1 MDFSRIG
8 EHAAK
13 HDAVSR
19 QEVPDRALQYDADF
33 ACYEVANLDE
43 PPSKNFRALLRKIDT
58 LRRLSGSQWVNAHV
72 TMGEK
77 SGRESMATVK
87 QYQENRDPDAPIK
100 MRVRAL
106 RLLLANMKHSKEFP
120 RIRPAASFFRE
131 ADDTMCTMQSLRIA
145 ELGKQSSIIMS
156 GDKDLWMVQ
165 GLHCDPKDGR
175 IWEVSGYGKTEYR
188 DVGNVKP
195 KLVGE
200 GTSWFWHQMIMG
212 DSADNIPGLERL
224 DHAIADHYLPLK
236 TGKARKDGN
245 MACAE
250 AKATLISP
258 FVGRILDWYK
268 ASEGRDYQPSED
280 PGVLS
285 VKKIYNYYKNYNY
298 KTEVMGAS
306 FRNKGEILELAGC
319 DLLTISPNLL
329 AELSSSNEIIK
340 RKLSVEESKL
350 ENIERL
356 DVSEKNFRWE
366 MNEDAMA
373 TEKTADGIRQFSRDI
388 RILEEIIK
396 ERILQ

>member
-1 MDFSRIG
+1 MDFNRIG

-19 QEVPDRALQYDADF
+19 QEVPDRVLQYDADF

-100 MRVRAL
+100 VRVRAL

-131 ADDTMCTMQSLRIA
+131 ADDTMCTLQNLRIA

-175 IWEVSGYGKTEYR
+175 IWEVAGYGKTEYR
-188 DVGNVKP
+188 DVGNVKL

-212 DSADNIPGLERL
+212 DGADNIPGLERL
-224 DHAIADHYLPLK
+224 DHAIADQYLPLK

-250 AKATLISP
+250 AKA
-258 FVGRILDWYK
+258 VAILQGVK
-268 ASEGRDYQPSED
+268 RD
-280 PGVLS
+280 
-285 VKKIYNYYKNYNY
+285 
-298 KTEVMGAS
+298 
-306 FRNKGEILELAGC
+306 ELAF
-319 DLLTISPNLL
+319 N
-329 AELSSSNEIIK
+329 
-340 RKLSVEESKL
+340 RV
-350 ENIERL
+350 
-356 DVSEKNFRWE
+356 F
-366 MNEDAMA
+366 DAYVAYYGALA
-373 TEKTADGIRQFSRDI
+373 TERFLEQAYLLWMQRSYDVQDVLIFLNSTTSR
-388 RILEEIIK
+388 RFEFTSEQTIK
-396 ERILQ
+396 LRKYTDRVVAAGAIE